1 MTKLDIA
8 DLEQI
13 VSTLQRE
20 HEHLTGGRKRSR
32 VGATK
37 RLLFAAL
44 RVVAYSVPIT
54 LSLLLLGVVV
64 EQLGGPKVGGTYFVV
79 VLGGWLVVAL
89 VLLLPLT
96 LLNLPLI
103 VTAWKQRRPIVSRNL
118 LVPAYPSWQ
127 LRARWIIAGLTVL
140 AAILAV
146 ALPEDFGWFG
156 FVVFLVVVVFPFLLI
171 MLQSFLGLAKS
182 SLALTRSIE
191 ELEVV
196 LREQL
201 ESARREGRSEI
212 ELPHEIAVRL
222 SDTTNGILHSER
234 LRSIDESMIEMP
246 SRYSVSQSSTF
257 RDSLASFAP
266 EARLAVL
273 DRIQELAQNQRPEGV
288 LHDEAGGQW
297 RWPLSE
303 AGVELVYE
311 VANETRQVLVRE
323 VRASQGTGGGTDDAG

>member
-13 VSTLQRE
+13 VSTLERE
-20 HEHLTGGRKRSR
+20 HEHLTGGRKRST
-32 VGATK
+32 VGPLK
-37 RLLFAAL
+37 RLLFGAL

-54 LSLLLLGVVV
+54 LSLLLLGAVLVP
-64 EQLGGPKVGGTYFVV
+64 ELIEGSMFVV
-79 VLGGWLVVAL
+79 VVVGWLIVAL

-103 VTAWKQRRPIVSRNL
+103 ITAWKQRRPIVSRNL

-127 LRARWIIAGLTVL
+127 LRARWVVAGLTVL
-140 AAILAV
+140 AAVLAMV
-146 ALPEDFGWFG
+146 LPEDFGWFG

-171 MLQSFLGLAKS
+171 MLQSFLGLAKR
-182 SLALTRSIE
+182 SLALTHSIE
-191 ELEVV
+191 ELDVV
-196 LREQL
+196 LKEQL
-201 ESARREGRSEI
+201 ETARRDGRSEI

-222 SDTTNGILHSER
+222 SDTTHGILDSER
-234 LRSIDESMIEMP
+234 LRSIDESTMQMP
-246 SRYSVSQSSTF
+246 SGYSVSQSSTF
-257 RDSLASFAP
+257 RESLAGYAP

-288 LHDEAGGQW
+288 LHDEAGGRW
-297 RWPLSE
+297 RWPLSD

-311 VANETRQVLVRE
+311 VADDTRQVLVRE
-323 VRASQGTGGGTDDAG
+323 VRASQGTGGGNDDAG